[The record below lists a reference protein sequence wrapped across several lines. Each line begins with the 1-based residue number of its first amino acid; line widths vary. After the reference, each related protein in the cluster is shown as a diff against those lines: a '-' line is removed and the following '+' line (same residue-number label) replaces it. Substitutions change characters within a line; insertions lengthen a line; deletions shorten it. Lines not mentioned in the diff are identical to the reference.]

1 MKPITIKAM
10 VAGVQ
15 AGRISA
21 VVFIFSRSFSWR
33 QPILLLESKWED
45 KNGYSRHSPL
55 KPNKKLD

>member
-21 VVFIFSRSFSWR
+21 FVFIFSRSFRWE
-33 QPILLLESKWED
+33 QPCHGCFD
-45 KNGYSRHSPL
+45 RHGNGKMAIQDGFRENPTRA
-55 KPNKKLD
+55 